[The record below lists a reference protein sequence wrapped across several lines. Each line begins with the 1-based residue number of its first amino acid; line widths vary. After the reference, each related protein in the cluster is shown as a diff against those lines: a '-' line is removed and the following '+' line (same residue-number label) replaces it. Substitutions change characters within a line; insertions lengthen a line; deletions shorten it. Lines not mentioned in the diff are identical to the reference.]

1 MNETDTSAVDSLG
14 EALGATSS
22 NFSELLE
29 QFMTHLS
36 SENIILQVLVVV
48 GSILLGLLLAK
59 RVNGKLK
66 RWAAEAGETPSVSLA
81 EGAGTVLKGG
91 FDRREMVEAMGPRLR
106 RMTAGFLRNISFSL
120 LSGLILALG
129 AWVLVQGFGMD
140 KASLILCRVAY
151 SVLLA
156 YALLCCIL
164 SVAGFMIGGKG
175 ITSSVRRVITII
187 FWVLVALEVFGVL
200 GDIVAV
206 MESTKVPLGGGSV
219 TIWTCFVAIFTVLIT
234 LGVANWLA
242 NMVEGLVKSS
252 SNLSPNLQVA
262 IARVIRILLFLFAVI
277 TGLSSVGID
286 LTVLSVF
293 GGAVG
298 VGLGFGLQK
307 IASNY
312 ISGFIILLDR
322 SIKIGDLVEVANFRG
337 RITQINTRFTVVRN
351 NDGVEC
357 VVPNENF
364 VTSPVMNHSYTE
376 DASVQYISISVAYDA
391 DVKRALEIMLEE
403 GMRERPRIVTG
414 RRGWS
419 YLESFGDSGI
429 NLKLGFW
436 VKDPVNGVAGLK
448 TAISTAIL
456 ERFKAE
462 GIEVPY
468 NRLEINLREVQAGAV
483 RVKLEKGN
491 ETAAAAEPAGEA
503 SSAK

>member
-1 MNETDTSAVDSLG
+1 MTNSAAPVVSAAESSSVDILPDVFNYNEMI
-14 EALGATSS
+14 
-22 NFSELLE
+22 E
-29 QFMTHLS
+29 QFLAHISTQNFFLQLVAILVAMLIGFVLS
-36 SENIILQVLVVV
+36 RRFNARIALWTKSLPDVPSVN
-48 GSILLGLLLAK
+48 LAED
-59 RVNGKLK
+59 
-66 RWAAEAGETPSVSLA
+66 AEAM
-81 EGAGTVLKGG
+81 LKGG
-91 FDRREMVEAMGPRLR
+91 IDGREIIEAIGPRLR
-106 RMTAGFLRNISFSL
+106 RLAAGFARNISFSL
-120 LSGLILALG
+120 FSGLILALG
-129 AWVLVQGFGMD
+129 AWLLVRVMSLSE
-140 KASLILCRVAY
+140 ASLVLCRIAY

-164 SVAGFMIGGKG
+164 SIVGFMIGGKG
-175 ITSSVRRVITII
+175 LSKGARRVVTIF
-187 FWVLVALEVFGVL
+187 FWLLVFLEICGVL
-200 GDIVAV
+200 EDLVSL

-219 TIWTCFVAIFTVLIT
+219 TIWTCLVAVFTVLLT
-234 LGVANWLA
+234 LGIANWAA
-242 NMVEGLVKSS
+242 NLLETIVKSTS
-252 SNLSPNLQVA
+252 SLSPNLQVA
-262 IARVIRILLFLFAVI
+262 ISRVIRIVLFIIAVV
-277 TGLSSVGID
+277 TGLSTVGID

-364 VTSPVMNHSYTE
+364 VTSPVLNHSYTE
-376 DASVQYISISVAYDA
+376 EASVQYIAISVAYDA

-403 GMRERPRIVTG
+403 GMRERPRIVQG
-414 RRGWS
+414 RRGWA

-436 VKDPVNGVAGLK
+436 VRDPVNGVAGLR
-448 TAISTAIL
+448 TEISTAIL
-456 ERFKAE
+456 ERFNAE

-468 NRLEINLREVQAGAV
+468 NRLEINLREVQAGVVPV
-483 RVKLEKGN
+483 RVEHEQKDAPVK
-491 ETAAAAEPAGEA
+491 
-503 SSAK
+503 S